1 MTPPAPAAR
10 PPRPRSTRGPAGLTL
25 AGVLLVLAAAVVAA
39 VLARGMAG
47 MLPTDLLDADGEPA
61 SGVVGVVDAPGTAR
75 MDLEADTD
83 YAVYLAMQAPG
94 EDAALADDV
103 RVQAPDGR
111 VTQASSAAEVSVTTS
126 RGPTTAWTV
135 GAFETNE
142 AGTYTLTAP
151 AVRGGADALV
161 LVAPDQPVLPFVAG
175 IFGTVLGV
183 FVAIGLSLAGVPMTV
198 LGVVWW
204 RRRAAELRGAPA
216 AGQVEDV
223 R

>member
-1 MTPPAPAAR
+1 MTPPGPATR
-10 PPRPRSTRGPAGLTL
+10 PSRPRSTRGPAGLTV
-25 AGVLLVLAAAVVAA
+25 AGVLLLVAAGVVAA
-39 VLARGMAG
+39 VVARGMAG
-47 MLPTDLLDADGEPA
+47 MLPTDLLGADGKPA

-83 YAVYLAMQAPG
+83 YAVYLAMPAPA

-111 VTQASSAAEVSVTTS
+111 VTQASSAADVSVTTT

-151 AVRGGADALV
+151 AVTGGGDALV
-161 LVAPDQPVLPFVAG
+161 LVAPDRPVLPFVAG

-183 FVAIGLSLAGVPMTV
+183 FVAIGLALAGVPMTV
-198 LGVVWW
+198 LGAVWW
-204 RRRAAELRGAPA
+204 RRRRAELRGEPV
-216 AGQVEDV
+216 AGRVGDV

>member
-1 MTPPAPAAR
+1 M
-10 PPRPRSTRGPAGLTL
+10 
-25 AGVLLVLAAAVVAA
+25 AGVLLVVAAAVVAA
-39 VLARGMAG
+39 LVARGMAG
-47 MLPTDLLDADGEPA
+47 MLLTDLLGADGEPG
-61 SGVVGVVDAPGTAR
+61 SGVVGVVDAPGTAW

-83 YAVYLAMQAPG
+83 YAVYLAMPAPA

-111 VTQASSAAEVSVTTS
+111 VTQASAAAEVSVTTT

-151 AVRGGADALV
+151 AVTGGGDALV
-161 LVAPDQPVLPFVAG
+161 LVAPDRPVLPFVAG

-183 FVAIGLSLAGVPMTV
+183 FVAIGLALAGVPMTV

-204 RRRAAELRGAPA
+204 RRRAAELRGEPA
-216 AGQVEDV
+216 AGRVGDV